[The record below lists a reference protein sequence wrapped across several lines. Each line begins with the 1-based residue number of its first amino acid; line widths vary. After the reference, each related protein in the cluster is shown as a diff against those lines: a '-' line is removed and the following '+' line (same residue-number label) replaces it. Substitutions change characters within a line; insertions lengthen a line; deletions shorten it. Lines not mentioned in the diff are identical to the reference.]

1 MSTISRP
8 RTGADCAFFEA
19 FTSQPKDVKAG
30 FVVVMSFS
38 STCERQRTSIANIQE
53 QE

>member
-1 MSTISRP
+1 MSTTPRP

-30 FVVVMSFS
+30 FDAVMSFH
-38 STCERQRTSIANIQE
+38 QRATVSDHQ
-53 QE
+53 